1 MINWSRNGAGL
12 VLNEVD
18 GNFTMLR
25 DETGLHRFYW
35 LGKIRARRF
44 EPLYFKIDHFDSPDV
59 VTTEGVR
66 VLMPFMSP
74 IGEGEVET
82 RGEALAQRDL
92 MLLRAMADDPAGS
105 ERKWAT
111 VVGVSRRAVQMMLE
125 RLQRDRLV
133 AKKARRWK
141 SRRRRATNG

>member
-1 MINWSRNGAGL
+1 
-12 VLNEVD
+12 
-18 GNFTMLR
+18 
-25 DETGLHRFYW
+25 
-35 LGKIRARRF
+35 
-44 EPLYFKIDHFDSPDV
+44 
-59 VTTEGVR
+59 
-66 VLMPFMSP
+66 MPFMSP

-133 AKKARRWK
+133 AKKARRWSLTK
-141 SRRRRATNG
+141 EGDKWLT